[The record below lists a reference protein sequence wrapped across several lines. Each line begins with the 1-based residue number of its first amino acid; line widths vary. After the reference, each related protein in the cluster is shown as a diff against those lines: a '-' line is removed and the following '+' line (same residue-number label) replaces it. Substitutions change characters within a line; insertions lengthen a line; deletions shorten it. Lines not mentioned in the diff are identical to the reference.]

1 MKLVSWDAEGAETNA
16 LKSIGKVLFHSSEM
30 AKRREG
36 RKFILEPFTLT
47 FGLGIIKSNVAPSNV
62 LPFHSNLE
70 KFISENGNFYFL
82 NLY

>member
-30 AKRREG
+30 AKKARG

-47 FGLGIIKSNVAPSNV
+47 FGLGIIKSNVARFNV
-62 LPFHSNLE
+62 LSFHNNLE
-70 KFISENGNFYFL
+70 NFS
-82 NLY
+82 